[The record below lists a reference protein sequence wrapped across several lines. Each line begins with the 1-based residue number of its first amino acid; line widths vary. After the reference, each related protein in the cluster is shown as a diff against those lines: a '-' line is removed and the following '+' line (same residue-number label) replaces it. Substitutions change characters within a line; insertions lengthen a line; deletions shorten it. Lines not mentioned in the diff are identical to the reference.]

1 MSADARLG
9 DDDTNDTDVINDIAD
24 VDDINEIAY
33 VHDTNDTE
41 YIDDINDIRPKITTD
56 ICQVITERKTEIASG

>member
-24 VDDINEIAY
+24 IDDINDIAD
-33 VHDTNDTE
+33 V
-41 YIDDINDIRPKITTD
+41 DDINDIRPKITTD
-56 ICQVITERKTEIASG
+56 ICQVITERKTEIASGG

>member
-24 VDDINEIAY
+24 IDDINDIAD
-33 VHDTNDTE
+33 V
-41 YIDDINDIRPKITTD
+41 DDINDIRPKITTD
-56 ICQVITERKTEIASG
+56 ICQVITERKTEIASGR